1 MKSNVINRFARFTL
15 VFLTLVSLSGCEIF
29 MDQIVGSGN
38 RITEERQVKS
48 FDAIEAGS
56 SFDVII
62 EKGDIPG
69 VLIEAD
75 DNLMRHIITEVRGK
89 TLKISSEARFR
100 LAGKIKVFITYDKL
114 EQVKLSGAAE
124 LQCDDIIKADDFE
137 ITLSGA
143 SKASIQLHADDLEV
157 KLSGASK
164 LYLSGVSDE
173 IAARLSGAS
182 RLFADQLETEEG
194 SYRLSGSSKAE
205 VWVVQSIDA
214 RASGAAKLVYVG
226 NPRQI
231 NSNTSGAASISKK

>member
-1 MKSNVINRFARFTL
+1 MKNNLINRFAAFTL
-15 VFLTLVSLSGCEIF
+15 VLLTLVSLIGCDVF

-38 RITEERQVKS
+38 KITEERQVRS
-48 FDAIEAGS
+48 FDAIEVGS
-56 SFDVII
+56 AFDVIL

-75 DNLMRHIITEVRGK
+75 DNLMRHIITEVHGK

-114 EQVKLSGAAE
+114 EQIKLSGAAE
-124 LQCDDIIKADDFE
+124 LQADDIIKADDFE

-164 LYLSGVSDE
+164 LYISGVSDE

-205 VWVVQSIDA
+205 VWVVQRIDA
-214 RASGAAKLVYVG
+214 RASGSSRLVYAG

>member
-1 MKSNVINRFARFTL
+1 MENNLINRFAGFTL

-38 RITEERQVKS
+38 RITEERQVKR
-48 FDAIEAGS
+48 FDAIEVGY

-62 EKGDIPG
+62 EKGDNPG

-75 DNLMRHIITEVRGK
+75 DNLIQHIFTEVHGK

-114 EQVKLSGAAE
+114 EQIKLSGAAE
-124 LQCDDIIKADDFE
+124 LQSEDVVEANDFS
-137 ITLSGA
+137 ISLSGA
-143 SKASIQLHADDLEV
+143 SKASLQLQANDLEV

-164 LYLSGVSDE
+164 LYISGVSDE

-194 SYRLSGSSKAE
+194 NYRLSGSSKAE
-205 VWVVQSIDA
+205 VWVVQRIDA
-214 RASGAAKLVYVG
+214 RASGSSRLVYAG

>member
-1 MKSNVINRFARFTL
+1 MKNNVINRFAGFTL
-15 VFLTLVSLSGCEIF
+15 VFLTLLSLSGCEIF

-143 SKASIQLHADDLEV
+143 SKANIQLHADDLEV

-164 LYLSGVSDE
+164 LYISGVSDE

>member
-1 MKSNVINRFARFTL
+1 MKNNVINRFAGFTL

-143 SKASIQLHADDLEV
+143 SKANIQLHADDLEV

-164 LYLSGVSDE
+164 LYISGVSDE